1 MYQNYSTE
9 TGKQSSEKLG
19 REVRG
24 LSQSNIFGI
33 KSQECGSQKAGEQE
47 GWHGSD
53 HMETVVPREG
63 KERPLFVFL
72 YLVNSKG
79 YILFRDYLF

>member
-9 TGKQSSEKLG
+9 TEKQSSEKLG
-19 REVRG
+19 HEVRG

-53 HMETVVPREG
+53 HMKQWSP
-63 KERPLFVFL
+63 ERGRRGHCL
-72 YLVNSKG
+72 YF
-79 YILFRDYLF
+79 YT